1 MRLQDELGKKRTL
14 MVVKK
19 VDFGVYL
26 GTSEE
31 KVLLPKKEVPA
42 GIEIGDPIEVFLYK
56 DSSDRMIATTRTP
69 KLLFGEVKPLK
80 IQIEDTVYE
89 GTAAGIMEQL
99 RDLSFDPTE
108 FPDVETYI
116 WFVQNNVIRT
126 TGMDCPLPDGDAE
139 TQAAALLR
147 HLDRFGALKLLE
159 V

>member
-80 IQIEDTVYE
+80 VADTARV
-89 GTAAGIMEQL
+89 
-99 RDLSFDPTE
+99 
-108 FPDVETYI
+108 
-116 WFVQNNVIRT
+116 
-126 TGMDCPLPDGDAE
+126 
-139 TQAAALLR
+139 
-147 HLDRFGALKLLE
+147 
-159 V
+159 